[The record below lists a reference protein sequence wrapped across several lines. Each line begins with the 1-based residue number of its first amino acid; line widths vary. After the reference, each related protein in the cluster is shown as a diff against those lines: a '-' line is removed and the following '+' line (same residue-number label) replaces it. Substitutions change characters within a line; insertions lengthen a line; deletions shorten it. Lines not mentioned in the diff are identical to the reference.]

1 MPKQSGPQPSPGNAR
16 TGITSGLFEGMS
28 NGDIHGITS
37 YTSAKINQTTH
48 PVFFPT
54 MFLDILTNLYIQ
66 HRKDL
71 ERALFVLEDPTGISR
86 GQRETNAWDWDY
98 DLYRETTTH
107 CNTIYTGL
115 VYLER
120 RLDFTVRLSNFILE
134 SLKFCEKQNIHFGQK
149 VKQQEF
155 KFNQI
160 GTQLDEAVQNAR
172 NFASSQLHQT
182 MCLQKRSQALT
193 TVVSPTPHFNLPPNQ
208 ARGKR
213 DNMI

>member
-1 MPKQSGPQPSPGNAR
+1 
-16 TGITSGLFEGMS
+16 MS
-28 NGDIHGITS
+28 DDDIHGITS
-37 YTSAKINQTTH
+37 YTSAKINQSTH
-48 PVFFPT
+48 PLFFPT
-54 MFLDILTNLYIQ
+54 ILLDVLTSLYIQ

-134 SLKFCEKQNIHFGQK
+134 SLKSCEEQNIHFSQK
-149 VKQQEF
+149 DRQQGL

-160 GTQLDEAVQNAR
+160 GKQLEEAVQNAR

-193 TVVSPTPHFNLPPNQ
+193 TVVSHNLISYPSPVSNL
-208 ARGKR
+208 RESGVE
-213 DNMI
+213 